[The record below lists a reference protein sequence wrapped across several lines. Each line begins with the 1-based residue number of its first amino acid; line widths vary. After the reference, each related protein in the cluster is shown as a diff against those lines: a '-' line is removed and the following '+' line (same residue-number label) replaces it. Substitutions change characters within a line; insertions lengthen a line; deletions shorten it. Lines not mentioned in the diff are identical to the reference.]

1 MHLSWRFCDATR
13 RAEITWCDNGR
24 SVRRPPTTITATTP
38 LYRPSIVSSSS
49 PCVCMGRISARLLA
63 DLVTGARGVETR
75 ISLGSLRLLFLGGV
89 LVLVTLDLEA
99 QDSLESP

>member
-1 MHLSWRFCDATR
+1 
-13 RAEITWCDNGR
+13 
-24 SVRRPPTTITATTP
+24 
-38 LYRPSIVSSSS
+38 
-49 PCVCMGRISARLLA
+49 MGRISARLLA